1 MAVSSTLTAATE
13 IDKIWDDYISAR
25 CDKAKEQLIIH
36 YSPMIKFVVG
46 KMSIFVSN
54 AVDFDD
60 LVSYGI
66 FGLIDAIE
74 KFDNQ
79 KGVKFETYASLRI
92 RGAVIDGLR
101 SLDWV
106 PRSLRQKSK
115 QLDDTYAQLENELG
129 REPTNDDLAVK
140 LGLSVDEV
148 EDEIKKSSLVS
159 LISFDD
165 YLETHHE
172 TAEPASDAEDESPE
186 HQLDQKELKQTLA
199 SAIQNLTEKE
209 QMVVTLY
216 YYEEL
221 TLKEISKVMNVSES
235 RASQIHSKAMMKL
248 RTRLDRHKSLL
259 LA

>member
-1 MAVSSTLTAATE
+1 LTTATIGITNE
-13 IDKIWDDYISAR
+13 IDKVWEEYASTR
-25 CDKAKEQLIIH
+25 CDKAKERLIVH

-60 LVSYGI
+60 LTSYGI

-74 KFDNQ
+74 KFDSQ

-115 QLDDTYAQLENELG
+115 QLDDAYAQLESELG
-129 REPTNDDLAVK
+129 REPTNADLAAK
-140 LGLSVDEV
+140 LGLTADEV
-148 EDEIKKSSLVS
+148 EEEIKKSSLVS

-172 TAEPASDAEDESPE
+172 SAEPASDNADESPE
-186 HQLDQKELKQTLA
+186 HLYEQNELKQTLA
-199 SAIQNLTEKE
+199 SAIGNLTEKE

-235 RASQIHSKAMMKL
+235 RASQIHSKAMLKL
-248 RTRLDRHKSLL
+248 RTRLGRHKSLL
-259 LA
+259 LV